1 MAPLTD
7 AELWSR
13 TQRDDTAAFG
23 ELYQRHG
30 RAVQT
35 YCLWRTVAQQIAEE
49 TTSTVFLEVWRRRGK
64 LELRTESAV
73 PLLLGV
79 ATNVLRNHW
88 RSQRRHARALER
100 IKKSEPRLPAW
111 DEDEV
116 IARVDAMAE
125 VREAGAAIRAL
136 PSREREVLAL
146 LAWGELSYAETAAA
160 LSIPIGTVRSR
171 VSRARSR
178 LGAAFIEL
186 SSPITP
192 AEDVTS

>member
-13 TQRDDTAAFG
+13 AQRDDTAAFG
-23 ELYQRHG
+23 ELYRRHA
-30 RAVQT
+30 RSVQS
-35 YCLWRTVAQQIAEE
+35 YCLWRTVALQVAEE
-49 TTSTVFLEVWRRRGK
+49 ATSTVFLEVWRRRRK
-64 LELRTESAV
+64 LELRTETAA

-79 ATNVLRNHW
+79 ASNVLRNFW

-100 IKKSEPRLPAW
+100 IGGSEPRLAAW

-136 PSREREVLAL
+136 PSKEREVLAL
-146 LAWGELSYAETAAA
+146 LVWGELSYAETAIA
-160 LSIPIGTVRSR
+160 LDIPIGTVRSR

-178 LGAAFIEL
+178 LGEAFAEL
-186 SSPITP
+186 SRRPTL
-192 AEDVTS
+192 AEDLPQ